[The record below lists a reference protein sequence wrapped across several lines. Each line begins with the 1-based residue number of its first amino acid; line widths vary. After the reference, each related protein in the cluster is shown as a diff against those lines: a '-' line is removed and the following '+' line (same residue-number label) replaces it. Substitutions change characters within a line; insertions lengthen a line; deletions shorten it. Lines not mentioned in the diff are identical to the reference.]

1 MTGLSARAAAV
12 AAMPTTI
19 ETSALAKTLRVLK
32 LSGMLDTIDARLA
45 QARAGELGHI
55 EFLQV
60 LCEDEISRR
69 HATAIHRRL
78 RSARFEEQATLEG
91 FDFAASPK
99 LPAAQI
105 RDLAALRWLQA
116 GESVILYG
124 PVGVGKSHV
133 AQALG
138 HLAVRHGAAVRFLKT
153 SRALAHLA
161 GGRADGTWHKR
172 LGELARPA
180 VLILDDFA
188 MRELTPAQADD
199 LYELITERAGSSL
212 ILTSNRAP
220 QDWYPLFPNPVVAES
235 LLDRLINNSHQL
247 FMNGPSYR
255 PNKRPGQRE
264 TTTPKQT
271 NR

>member
-1 MTGLSARAAAV
+1 M
-12 AAMPTTI
+12 
-19 ETSALAKTLRVLK
+19 
-32 LSGMLDTIDARLA
+32 
-45 QARAGELGHI
+45 
-55 EFLQV
+55 
-60 LCEDEISRR
+60 
-69 HATAIHRRL
+69 
-78 RSARFEEQATLEG
+78 
-91 FDFAASPK
+91 
-99 LPAAQI
+99 
-105 RDLAALRWLQA
+105 
-116 GESVILYG
+116 ILYG

-212 ILTSNRAP
+212 ILTVQQGTAGLVPAVP
-220 QDWYPLFPNPVVAES
+220 QPRRRRVPARPA
-235 LLDRLINNSHQL
+235 HQQQPPAL
-247 FMNGPSYR
+247 HERTQLPA
-255 PNKRPGQRE
+255 
-264 TTTPKQT
+264 QT
-271 NR
+271 NDPVSANPATTKEASQ